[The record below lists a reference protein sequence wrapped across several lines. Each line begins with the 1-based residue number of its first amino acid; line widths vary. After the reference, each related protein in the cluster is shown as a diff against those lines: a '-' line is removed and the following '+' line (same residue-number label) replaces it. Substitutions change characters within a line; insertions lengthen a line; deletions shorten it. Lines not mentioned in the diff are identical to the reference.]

1 VNQQDYVEL
10 HCHSAFSLGDGA
22 TTPESLAARA
32 AELGYTH
39 LALTDHDDLGG
50 AVRFSR
56 ACAAA
61 GISPLLGAEVTLADR
76 SHLTLVVENLTG
88 WRNLCSLISTARMD
102 SPRGEPGIAF
112 DALAARSEGLVALS
126 GCPSGRLA
134 SLLRQERHQA
144 ARAWAGTLRD
154 VFADRFH
161 LELWDHRTHQEA
173 SLCADLLDLAREL
186 ELPWTVTHDVH
197 YADAAGRAVHDLL
210 TCIRR
215 ETTLED
221 AHRRGWLRPSAEWC
235 LQPPAEMAR
244 RWRAAPEGVRRT
256 REIAERCAG
265 FQLLEMPKVH
275 PRFHLPPGWETADA
289 MLEHLSREGLRER
302 LPEASEKH
310 WNQLE
315 HELRVIRQ
323 MRMADHF
330 LVVWDICRF
339 ARDNKVLCQGRGS
352 AANSLVCYALRVTAV
367 DPVANDLLFE
377 RFLSPERPEPPD
389 IDVDFAAMDDRE
401 RVLQSVYQ
409 KYGRDHAAMVCTHV
423 EYRGRSAIRDAM
435 RVLGFPV
442 ANADF
447 LAKRVDGYAS
457 ARTAA
462 EWLDT
467 AEGKALQ
474 AIGLDPAEPRARALV
489 KLVGGLDGIPRHR
502 GIHSGGFVLSGHPL
516 GECVPIE
523 PASMANRSVIQ
534 WDKDDCA
541 DLGIPKFDLLG
552 LGMLKLLGK
561 CVDLIREWRGIE
573 VDIGRLPMDDPAVY
587 AQIREADTIGL
598 FQIESRAQA
607 NFLPRLRP
615 TCFYDVVISVGAI
628 RPGPMLGGQV
638 KEMLA
643 RRRGRV
649 PTEYPHP
656 DLEPVLGRTY
666 GMALFQEQLMR
677 CAIVV
682 SGCSAGEAD
691 RLRRAMSRKRTRE
704 EMHAATAGI
713 REGMKSRGVDEVA
726 AEKVLGW
733 LEACASYT
741 FPESHAISFAL
752 LAYAS
757 AWLRLY
763 YPAEYLCAILNAQPM
778 GFYPVSTLIHDARQH
793 GVEVLPIDLAHS
805 AWDCTLEERSAKVRE
820 CESANVKSSA
830 SVRECVSAESNGTGG
845 SASGPAPAGTH
856 SRTNALPH
864 SRTSS
869 PPAVR
874 VGLRYVRGLGS
885 VTGRR
890 LKRELDVAPFTGVAD
905 VVERFDVEHGLRALA
920 AAGAFRSWIE
930 GGPRQALWAVLGEL
944 RARSSGGP
952 LAPAV
957 ESTAQLPRLAETERT
972 LMSHHV
978 TGFDIDGHPMRHL
991 RDHLRGLGVLPL
1003 DALRDPARRHGERVT
1018 AAGMVIVRQ
1027 RPGTA
1032 KGFVFV
1038 GLEDETGRV
1047 DVIVTPQLYE
1057 KERETINRSGIL
1069 AVRGRIGKEDGVVNI
1084 KAESFFSL
1092 RLDEA
1097 EQIVRSHDY
1106 H

>member
-56 ACAAA
+56 ACGEA
-61 GISPLLGAEVTLADR
+61 GISPLLGAEITLADR

-88 WRNLCSLISTARMD
+88 WRNLCSLLSQARME
-102 SPRGEPGIAF
+102 SPRGEPGVAF
-112 DALAARSEGLVALS
+112 DALAARSEGIVALS
-126 GCPSGRLA
+126 GCPRGRLA
-134 SLLRQERHQA
+134 SLLGQERHQA
-144 ARAWAGTLRD
+144 ARAWAGRLRD
-154 VFADRFH
+154 VFGDRFH

-173 SLCADLLDLAREL
+173 SLRADLLDLARDMEV
-186 ELPWTVTHDVH
+186 PWTVTHDVH
-197 YADAAGRAVHDLL
+197 YADASGRAVHDLL

-215 ETTLED
+215 EATLEE

-244 RWRAAPEGVRRT
+244 RWRSAPEGIRRT

-265 FQLLEMPKVH
+265 FKLLEMPHVQPK
-275 PRFHLPPGWETADA
+275 FDLPVRWASADE
-289 MLEHLSREGLRER
+289 MLEYLAQTGLRER
-302 LPEASEKH
+302 LPEATETH
-310 WNQLE
+310 WTQLR
-315 HELRVIRQ
+315 HELRIIRQ
-323 MRMADHF
+323 VGMADHF
-330 LVVWDICRF
+330 LIVWDICRF
-339 ARDNKVLCQGRGS
+339 ARENRILCQGRGS

-367 DPVANDLLFE
+367 DPVAHDLLFE
-377 RFLSPERPEPPD
+377 RFLSVERPEPPD
-389 IDVDFAAMDDRE
+389 IDIDFAAMDDRE

-409 KYGRDHAAMVCTHV
+409 KYGRGHAAMVCTHV

-442 ANADF
+442 ADADF

-462 EWLDT
+462 EWLEMAD
-467 AEGKALQ
+467 GKALR
-474 AIGLDPAEPRARALV
+474 AIGLDPSEARARALV
-489 KLVGGLDGIPRHR
+489 KLVGGLYGVPRHR

-516 GECVPIE
+516 GEVVPIE
-523 PASMANRSVIQ
+523 PASMPDRTVIQ

-541 DLGIPKFDLLG
+541 DLGVPKFDLLG
-552 LGMLKLLGK
+552 LGMLKLLGQ
-561 CVDLIREWRGIE
+561 CMDLIREHRGVE

-587 AQIREADTIGL
+587 AQIGAADTIGL

-607 NFLPRLRP
+607 NFLPRLKP

-643 RRRGRV
+643 RRRGQV

-656 DLEPVLGRTY
+656 DLEPVLSRTH

-691 RLRRAMSRKRTRE
+691 RLRRAMSRKRTRD
-704 EMHAATAGI
+704 EMFAATAGI
-713 REGMKSRGVDEVA
+713 RAGMKARGVDEHA
-726 AEKVLGW
+726 ADKVLGW

-793 GVEVLPIDLAHS
+793 GVQVLPIDLAQS
-805 AWDCTLEERSAKVRE
+805 EWDCTLEQKCQVP
-820 CESANVKSSA
+820 
-830 SVRECVSAESNGTGG
+830 SAECQDESSLGTGH
-845 SASGPAPAGTH
+845 SALGT
-856 SRTNALPH
+856 LPL
-864 SRTSS
+864 
-869 PPAVR
+869 AVR

-890 LKRELDVAPFTGVAD
+890 LKRELQMAPFTCVAD

-930 GGPRQALWAVLGEL
+930 GGPRQALWTVLGEL
-944 RARSSGGP
+944 RARRSGGP
-952 LAPAV
+952 LAPV
-957 ESTAQLPRLAETERT
+957 WPSTARLPALAETERT
-972 LMSHHV
+972 LMAHHV
-978 TGFDIDGHPMRHL
+978 TGFDIDGHAMRHL
-991 RDHLRGLGVLPL
+991 RDYLREMGIAAL
-1003 DALRDPARRHGERVT
+1003 DDLRAPHRKHGERVT
-1018 AAGMVIVRQ
+1018 AAGIVIVRQ

-1047 DVIVTPQLYE
+1047 DVIVTPKLYE
-1057 KERETINRSGIL
+1057 KEREIINGSGIL
-1069 AVRGRIGKEDGVVNI
+1069 AVRGRIGKEDGVVNL
-1084 KAESFFSL
+1084 KAETFFPL

>member
-22 TTPESLAARA
+22 TTPEGLAARA

-39 LALTDHDDLGG
+39 LSLTDHDDLGG

-56 ACAAA
+56 ACAEA
-61 GISPLLGAEVTLADR
+61 GISPLLGAEITLADR

-88 WRNLCSLISTARMD
+88 WRNLCSLLSEARTT
-102 SPRGEPGIAF
+102 SPRGEPGIAV
-112 DALAARSEGLVALS
+112 DALAGRAEGLVALS
-126 GCPSGRLA
+126 GCPRGRLA
-134 SLLRQERHQA
+134 RLLRQERHAA

-154 VFADRFH
+154 IFADRFH

-173 SLCADLLDLAREL
+173 SLCADLLDLAREM
-186 ELPWTVTHDVH
+186 EVPWTVTHDVH
-197 YADAAGRAVHDLL
+197 YADATGRAVHDLL

-215 ETTLED
+215 ETTLDE

-244 RWRAAPEGVRRT
+244 RWRAAPEGIRRT

-265 FQLLEMPKVH
+265 FRLLEMPAVQPK
-275 PRFHLPPGWETADA
+275 FDLPPEWASADE
-289 MLEHLSREGLRER
+289 MLAHLARAGLRER
-302 LPEASEKH
+302 LPEASERH
-310 WNQLE
+310 RGQLE
-315 HELRVIRQ
+315 HELRVIGQ

-339 ARDNKVLCQGRGS
+339 ARDHRILCQGRGS

-389 IDVDFAAMDDRE
+389 IDVDFAALDDRE

-409 KYGRDHAAMVCTHV
+409 KYGRGHAAMVCTHV

-435 RVLGFPV
+435 RVLGMPV
-442 ANADF
+442 AHADF

-462 EWLDT
+462 EWLEMAD
-467 AEGKALQ
+467 GKALR
-474 AIGLDPAEPRARALV
+474 AVGLDPAEPRARALV
-489 KLVGGLDGIPRHR
+489 RLVGGLDGVPRHR

-516 GECVPIE
+516 GEIVPIE
-523 PASMANRSVIQ
+523 PASMPNRTVIQ

-541 DLGIPKFDLLG
+541 DLGVPKFDLLG
-552 LGMLKLLGK
+552 LGMLKLLGR
-561 CVDLIREWRGIE
+561 CVELVREWRGVE

-587 AQIREADTIGL
+587 AQIGAADTVGL

-643 RRRGRV
+643 RRRGQV

-656 DLEPVLGRTY
+656 DLEPVLRRTH

-691 RLRRAMSRKRTRE
+691 RLRRAMSRKRTKD

-713 REGMKSRGVDEVA
+713 RAGMKARGVDEAA

-778 GFYPVSTLIHDARQH
+778 GFYPVSTLIEDARRH
-793 GVEVLPIDLAHS
+793 GVEVLPIDLACS
-805 AWDCTLEERSAKVRE
+805 AWDCTLESSAKVRE
-820 CESANVKSSA
+820 CEGAKGT
-830 SVRECVSAESNGTGG
+830 AENGGETEDRDP
-845 SASGPAPAGTH
+845 SRTLAPSH
-856 SRTNALPH
+856 SRTA
-864 SRTSS
+864 SAAS
-869 PPAVR
+869 PSVR
-874 VGLRYVRGLGS
+874 IGLRYVRGLGS
-885 VTGRR
+885 VAGRR
-890 LKRELDVAPFTGVAD
+890 LKRELDGAPFAGVAD

-944 RARSSGGP
+944 RARRSGGP
-952 LAPAV
+952 LAPAAV
-957 ESTAQLPRLAETERT
+957 STARLPELAETERT
-972 LMSHHV
+972 LMAHHV

-991 RDHLRGLGVLPL
+991 RGYLRGMGVI
-1003 DALRDPARRHGERVT
+1003 ALEEVRAEERRHGERVT
-1018 AAGMVIVRQ
+1018 AAGVVIVRQ

-1038 GLEDETGRV
+1038 GLEDETGRL

-1057 KERETINRSGIL
+1057 KEREIINRNGIL
-1069 AVRGRIGKEDGVVNI
+1069 AVRGRIGREDGVVNL
-1084 KAESFFSL
+1084 KAETFFPL
-1092 RLDEA
+1092 RLDQA
-1097 EQIVRSHDY
+1097 QHIVPSHDY